1 METTYAS
8 YANYV
13 GYRGQAGHT
22 CHAGH
27 FIPDNIR
34 YACHVC
40 GELYFS

>member
-34 YACHVC
+34 YACHV
-40 GELYFS
+40 LN